1 MGCLVVP
8 LGVMSLSY
16 GCILN
21 NTLRASRRL
30 RQYRP
35 NCGPRRTRHELRL
48 IKITLLMSAC
58 FLLAWLPYSIVSMV
72 SAYVSGLHVSGLNS
86 VLPTLL
92 AKVSHISNPLVYF
105 TLNPRLRQRV
115 PCCPG
120 TILKIWTTDCSS
132 DSGDHANVALE
143 FATLPQASPTTQ
155 PV

>member
-1 MGCLVVP
+1 
-8 LGVMSLSY
+8 
-16 GCILN
+16 
-21 NTLRASRRL
+21 
-30 RQYRP
+30 
-35 NCGPRRTRHELRL
+35 
-48 IKITLLMSAC
+48 MSAC

-132 DSGDHANVALE
+132 DSGDHANVPLE